1 MERLIGSRGRSRTRP
16 AAARGSRND
25 RTPSR
30 VMGEEGGGR
39 SRASP
44 TTSVVVRRSV
54 RLRSSPCA
62 TRNAFEPPSSVLQQS
77 GYVVLDLRSTHLI
90 DSWALLT
97 LL

>member
-44 TTSVVVRRSV
+44 TTSV
-54 RLRSSPCA
+54 
-62 TRNAFEPPSSVLQQS
+62 
-77 GYVVLDLRSTHLI
+77 LDLRSTHLI

-97 LL
+97 LLELDDCLSSKLAIAAPHHVREALYRLALPPKSS